1 LASIGSEEIIE
12 DEDRNIWMPHQWLEG
27 NLPVNAK
34 CSYCEKACGSVL
46 RMQDFRCLWCK
57 SYVHSHCKENYY
69 KQCNLGVCRVSIL
82 PPTHVNEVASDGYI
96 IASRAPNSSPLVVF
110 VNSKSGD
117 NQGVKFL
124 RKFKQLLNPFQV
136 FDLIHG
142 GPVEG

>member
-1 LASIGSEEIIE
+1 
-12 DEDRNIWMPHQWLEG
+12 M
-27 NLPVNAK
+27 
-34 CSYCEKACGSVL
+34 
-46 RMQDFRCLWCK
+46 
-57 SYVHSHCKENYY
+57 
-69 KQCNLGVCRVSIL
+69 CRVSIL

-142 GPVEG
+142 GPVVG